1 MNFIAFWSIFFYQC
15 LTFTLLRFSITALSQ
30 RIVFKVAEEPPIAK
44 WLQPAFIS
52 LVVFLMLS
60 LRLHFF
66 FFNQTENLYLFFCN
80 HRGHLIKIFNY
91 VSLQFKSGASLGLL

>member
-66 FFNQTENLYLFFCN
+66 FNQTENLYLFFCN

>member
-44 WLQPAFIS
+44 WLQPAFVS

-66 FFNQTENLYLFFCN
+66 F
-80 HRGHLIKIFNY
+80 LIKQKTCIYFF
-91 VSLQFKSGASLGLL
+91 VIIEAI